1 MATGAGLG
9 GQLPVT
15 SGIAGTTRIATGGAY
30 SQYVEPVGYFGA
42 NTLDNTGAGYAGSVA
57 TGTTMMGPAIQTIW
71 SKEILF
77 QSMPVLRFEQFAV
90 KKTELGTMPGLSVNF
105 MRYNNLPVP
114 AGPLLEG
121 IRMKTHAITAN
132 QYAITVAE
140 QGFAVAVSELLL
152 NASFDDIMASSSRLL
167 GRNMALYMD
176 TQARET
182 LGRASSVVFG
192 YKKPGAINTGYGVYE
207 PGTPATTIAEVVA
220 SGATA
225 DPADD
230 FWLTPHA
237 VKDAVEV
244 LSAKNIPRLGE
255 TYVCFI
261 HPHQSRRLR
270 DTPEW
275 IEVTKYAAPGNFML
289 GEIGRLND
297 VVFIETT
304 QITSPVS
311 TVALT
316 TPDAYPS
323 LPGGQHIT
331 ANPATYDWRGANLGL
346 TAAQASALDDGSG
359 PLTGTGLPAGPA
371 HPGLAAAAYNPGTD
385 AFADID
391 QDPTTAGQQ
400 AGPPPDVTPQYGVPG
415 VGWGQPWGPYS
426 GANSGVFEAMML
438 GDNAFGHAISLPVE
452 LRDGGVLDFGREHA
466 LAWYSIWGW
475 GVVTESSVDK
485 IITN

>member
-1 MATGAGLG
+1 MPAGTSLG
-9 GQLPVT
+9 GELPVV
-15 SGIAGTTRIATGGAY
+15 SGITGTTRLATGGPL
-30 SQYVEPVGYFGA
+30 SQYTPPVGYNAVSGM
-42 NTLDNTGAGYAGSVA
+42 DNTAVGYGASVA
-57 TGTTMMGPAIQTIW
+57 TGSTMMGPAIQTIW

-90 KKTELGTMPGLSVNF
+90 KKTELGTMPGLTVNF

-114 AGPLLEG
+114 SGPLLEG
-121 IRMKTHAITAN
+121 VRMKTHAITAN

-176 TQARET
+176 SQARNT
-182 LGRASSVVFG
+182 LQRATSVVFG
-192 YKKPGAINTGYGVYE
+192 YAKPGAINTGYGVYE
-207 PGTPATTIAEVVA
+207 PGTPAASVAAVVN
-220 SGATA
+220 STGTA
-225 DPADD
+225 ADT
-230 FWLTPHA
+230 FYLTPHA

-244 LSAKNIPRLGE
+244 LAAKNIPRLGE

-304 QITSPVS
+304 QIAAPLGGVT
-311 TVALT
+311 AMT
-316 TPDAYPS
+316 TDPWLS
-323 LPGGQHIT
+323 LPGGIQAT
-331 ANPATYDWRGANLGL
+331 PAPGNPDWRGTALG
-346 TAAQASALDDGSG
+346 AAGGDATFPDILQPAA
-359 PLTGTGLPAGPA
+359 GT
-371 HPGLAAAAYNPGTD
+371 
-385 AFADID
+385 
-391 QDPTTAGQQ
+391 
-400 AGPPPDVTPQYGVPG
+400 PDVPPYNSASDDDVLSVATPQ
-415 VGWGQPWGPYS
+415 WGEPWGPYGTS
-426 GANSGVFEAMML
+426 TSAFEAIML

-475 GVVTESSVDK
+475 GVVTESSVVK
-485 IITN
+485 IVTN

>member
-1 MATGAGLG
+1 MALGPTGAGLG

-15 SGIAGTTRIATGGAY
+15 SGIAGTTRVATGGDM
-30 SQYVEPVGYFGA
+30 SQYVPARGYDAGLAFDG
-42 NTLDNTGAGYAGSVA
+42 TGIGNAAGVT

-90 KKTELGTMPGLSVNF
+90 KKTELGTMPGLTVNF

-114 AGPLLEG
+114 SGPLAEG
-121 IRMKTHAITAN
+121 VRMKTHAITAN

-176 TQARET
+176 SQARDT
-182 LGRASSVVFG
+182 LTRASSVVFG
-192 YKKPGAINTGYGVYE
+192 YAKPTNISAGYGIYE
-207 PGTPATTIAEVVA
+207 PGTVA
-220 SGATA
+220 PNVAAVTAGAGNY
-225 DPADD
+225 
-230 FWLTPHA
+230 WLHPHS

-244 LSAKNIPRLGE
+244 LSSKNVPRLGE
-255 TYVCFI
+255 TYVCFV

-275 IEVTKYAAPGNFML
+275 IEVTKYASPGNFML
-289 GEIGRLND
+289 GEIGRIDD

-304 QITSPVS
+304 QITNARS
-311 TVALT
+311 TVITGLLPGQPYAG
-316 TPDAYPS
+316 
-323 LPGGQHIT
+323 LPGGNVKDPGAFAAEWRT
-331 ANPATYDWRGANLGL
+331 DYAGTNPAGTDITQPYDTVTPGTYPGY
-346 TAAQASALDDGSG
+346 
-359 PLTGTGLPAGPA
+359 PAGDEPGGQAPA
-371 HPGLAAAAYNPGTD
+371 V
-385 AFADID
+385 
-391 QDPTTAGQQ
+391 
-400 AGPPPDVTPQYGVPG
+400 VTP
-415 VGWGQPWGPYS
+415 GWGEPWGPNLA
-426 GANSGVFEAMML
+426 GADKSYEAVVI

-475 GVVTESSVDK
+475 GVVTESSVVK
-485 IITN
+485 ILTN